1 MNVSIEAPLDRKEWE
16 GGGGGGGDLTEVTFN
31 LHE

>member
-1 MNVSIEAPLDRKEWE
+1 MNVGIKAPLDRKEWE
-16 GGGGGGGDLTEVTFN
+16 RGGGGGGDLTEVTFN

>member
-1 MNVSIEAPLDRKEWE
+1 MNVSIKAPLDRKEWE
-16 GGGGGGGDLTEVTFN
+16 GGGGGGDLTEVTFN